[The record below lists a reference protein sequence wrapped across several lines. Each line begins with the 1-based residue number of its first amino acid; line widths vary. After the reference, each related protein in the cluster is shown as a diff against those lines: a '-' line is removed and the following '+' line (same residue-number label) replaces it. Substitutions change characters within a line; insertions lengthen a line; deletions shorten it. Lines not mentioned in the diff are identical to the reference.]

1 MELLIEICEVS
12 ITGMLM
18 KKTED
23 LPDIMMMRKITTEN
37 DRKRNHLRMIRRKE
51 DRKKTIRM

>member
-1 MELLIEICEVS
+1 
-12 ITGMLM
+12 MLM

-51 DRKKTIRM
+51 DRKRAGGKETGKRKEGNTEKS